1 VRRPPSTSYLSIRV
15 LAWVDGGVK
24 LLEDLGREEN
34 ARGSEADVGMAGR
47 RKRDGGRRR
56 RDSRGCC
63 LVMRPSMMLGVG
75 VNGCSCG
82 RGGRREMR
90 ELVLRAS
97 KEADKGS
104 GEEEITAR
112 EWIHCQV

>member
-1 VRRPPSTSYLSIRV
+1 
-15 LAWVDGGVK
+15 
-24 LLEDLGREEN
+24 
-34 ARGSEADVGMAGR
+34 
-47 RKRDGGRRR
+47 
-56 RDSRGCC
+56 
-63 LVMRPSMMLGVG
+63 MMLGVG